1 MTKIVEVVSVFSDNH
16 EVSSS
21 IRLLCSCGLRPMGE
35 PAAAAGQLLATTSV
49 SSHGPTKQHGPKYGP
64 EQYVYGTAAKLEST
78 KHDGKQLSTT
88 TPTGKLTN

>member
-1 MTKIVEVVSVFSDNH
+1 MTKIEEVVSVFSDNH
-16 EVSSS
+16 EVPSS
-21 IRLLCSCGLRPMGE
+21 ICLLCSCGLRPMGQ
-35 PAAAAGQLLATTSV
+35 PTAAAGQLLATTSV

-64 EQYVYGTAAKLEST
+64 KQYVYGTAAKLEST